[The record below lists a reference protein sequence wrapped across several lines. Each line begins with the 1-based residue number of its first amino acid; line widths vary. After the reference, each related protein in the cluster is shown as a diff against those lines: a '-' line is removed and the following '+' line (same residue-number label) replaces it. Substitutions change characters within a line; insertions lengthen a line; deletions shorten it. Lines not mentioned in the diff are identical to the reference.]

1 MVTVAIYYSFNRFFS
16 GKNLSLFVM
25 ILFGPGICFSG
36 FNSAYGQNRR
46 PVITTLETR
55 EIIHH
60 DTTIIL
66 HNTSIDIS
74 YPEGKI
80 NGCILVLPGWNFSRE
95 DVCRNSEFCKLA
107 KQNGYCLIRP
117 EMGKSIY
124 LLNTFPETRQDWMH
138 YPTLRFITDTL
149 IPYCQNN
156 FSILKS
162 GDKNFLFGI
171 STGGRGVAQI
181 AMNTGSLFVAGAA
194 LSGDFNQLLQ
204 KDDKLMMGYLGTFD
218 NYPSRWS
225 GKDNPS
231 ENAAQLQI
239 PLFLGHGKADK
250 IVPVV
255 QTTTF
260 FDRIT
265 FVNPGLKHILH
276 IDETGGHNYDYWN
289 SELQRIFAFF
299 YSHL

>member
-1 MVTVAIYYSFNRFFS
+1 MVTAAGKFSFNRFFS
-16 GKNLSLFVM
+16 GKNLSFFVI
-25 ILFGPGICFSG
+25 ILLGPGICLFG
-36 FNSAYGQNRR
+36 FRAACGQNRK
-46 PVITTLETR
+46 PVITTFESQG
-55 EIIHH
+55 IIHH

-66 HNTSIDIS
+66 YNTSIDIS

-80 NGCILVLPGWNFSRE
+80 NGFILVLPGWNFSRD
-95 DVCRNSEFCKLA
+95 DVCRNSGFCKLA

-117 EMGKSIY
+117 EMGKSVY
-124 LLNTFPETRQDWMH
+124 LLHPFPETRQDWIH

-149 IPYCQNN
+149 IPYCRKN
-156 FSILKS
+156 FNVLKP

-181 AMNTGSLFVAGAA
+181 AMNTGRLFTAGAA
-194 LSGDFNQLLQ
+194 LSGDYNQLLQ
-204 KDDKLMMGYLGTFD
+204 KDDKLMIGYLGASD

-250 IVPVV
+250 VVPVV
-255 QTTTF
+255 QTTAF
-260 FDRIT
+260 FDRISS
-265 FVNPGLKHILH
+265 VNPQLKHVLH

-299 YSHL
+299 YSNL